1 MLAGFVPYPPDLIA
15 RYRAKGYWQDRPLI
29 DHFREAFARY
39 ADRVAIVSGG
49 ERVTYRQLGERVDL
63 LALHL
68 LELGLKPLDS
78 AVMHLPNIPEFVY
91 LYLAFQRIG
100 VIPLM
105 ALPPHRQH
113 EIGHFVD
120 FIDAEAYVIPDHW
133 GGFNFPE
140 MAMSIRD
147 KAKTLKHILVTGSEV
162 PDACASVS
170 RWLATEPSLP
180 SSRLDQLELDPL
192 EPCTFQLSGGTTGI
206 PKVIARTHNDYV
218 YNSKAS
224 GAVIDIHPDDA
235 LLVVLPIAHNFPL
248 ASAGI
253 QAFLLQ
259 GARIVLSTTT
269 RPADVMPL
277 IERERI
283 THLEI
288 VPALIIRW
296 LDDPDLGKHDLSSV
310 RVVNSGGQKYQPE
323 TKVRTEE
330 IFSKA
335 KVQEVFGM
343 AEGLLM
349 YSRLE
354 DSREARIE
362 TVGRP
367 VCPDDEVLLV
377 DDDGHEV
384 PVGELGELWVRGP
397 YTLRGYYRAPEHN
410 ARTFTPDGFYKS
422 GDVLRKRADG
432 NYIVEGRLKDVI
444 NRGGEKI
451 SAEEV
456 ENLLLMHPAIHNV
469 ACVPMPD
476 RVLGE
481 KMCAFAILRPGRS
494 ITLADMTAFLNEHG
508 LARYKHPERLEIIAE
523 LPISGFG
530 KVQKNVLTAQIT
542 EKLKAESST
551 AAGV

>member
-1 MLAGFVPYPPDLIA
+1 MLEGFVPYPPEFIQ
-15 RYRAKGYWQDRPLI
+15 RYRERGYWEDRPLI
-29 DHFREAFARY
+29 DHFRDAFASH
-39 ADRVAIVSGG
+39 ADRVAIVFGD
-49 ERVTYRQLGERVDL
+49 ERVTYRQLGDRVDW

-91 LYLAFQRIG
+91 LYLALQRIG
-100 VIPLM
+100 AIPLM

-120 FIDAEAYVIPDHW
+120 FIDAEAYVIPDNW
-133 GGFNFPE
+133 AGFNFPG
-140 MAMSIRD
+140 MALSIRD
-147 KAKTLKHILVTGSEV
+147 KAKTLKHILVTGSDV
-162 PDACASVS
+162 PDGCVSVS

-180 SSRLDQLELDPL
+180 ASRLDELQIDPL

-253 QAFLLQ
+253 QAFLLE
-259 GARIVLSTTT
+259 GARIVLSTST
-269 RPADVMPL
+269 RPSDVMPL

-296 LDDPDLGKHDLSSV
+296 LDDPELGKYDLSSV

-330 IFSKA
+330 VFDKA

-377 DDDGHEV
+377 DDDGREV
-384 PVGELGELWVRGP
+384 AVDELGELWVRGP

-410 ARTFTPDGFYKS
+410 ARTFTADGFYKS

-432 NYIVEGRLKDVI
+432 NYIVEGRKKDVI

-481 KMCAFAILRPGRS
+481 KMCAFAIVRAGQF
-494 ITLADMTAFLNEHG
+494 ITLAEMTAFLNEHG
-508 LARYKHPERLEIIAE
+508 LARYKHPERLEIIPE

-542 EKLKAESST
+542 EKLKAE
-551 AAGV
+551 GV

>member
-1 MLAGFVPYPPDLIA
+1 VLDGFAAYPPELVQ
-15 RYRAKGYWQDRPLI
+15 RYRQRGYWEDRPLI
-29 DHFREAFARY
+29 DHFRDAFARY
-39 ADRVAIVSGG
+39 ADRVAIVSGD
-49 ERVTYRQLGERVDL
+49 ERVTYGQLNERVDR

-78 AVMHLPNIPEFVY
+78 VVMHLPNIPEFVY
-91 LYLAFQRIG
+91 LYFAFQRIG
-100 VIPLM
+100 AIPLM

-120 FIDAEAYVIPDHW
+120 FIDAQAYVVPDRW
-133 GGFNFPE
+133 GGFDFPQ
-140 MAMSIRD
+140 MALSIRD
-147 KAKTLKHILVTGSEV
+147 KAKTLKHILATGPDV
-162 PDACASVS
+162 PDGCVSVS
-170 RWLATEPSLP
+170 QLLATEPRFAVSL
-180 SSRLDQLELDPL
+180 LDELTLDPL

-218 YNSKAS
+218 YNAKAS
-224 GAVIDIHPDDA
+224 GAVIDIHEDDA

-248 ASAGI
+248 ASAGVL
-253 QAFLLQ
+253 AFLLQ
-259 GARIVLSTTT
+259 GARIVLSTST
-269 RPADVMPL
+269 RPSDVMPL
-277 IERERI
+277 IARERI
-283 THLEI
+283 SHLEI

-296 LDDPDLGKHDLSSV
+296 LDDPDLGKYDLTSV

-330 IFSKA
+330 VFSRA

-349 YSRLE
+349 YSRLD

-377 DDDGHEV
+377 DEQGQEV

-410 ARTFTPDGFYKS
+410 ARTFTPQGFYKS

-481 KMCAFAILRPGRS
+481 KMCAFAILRAGQS

-508 LARYKHPERLEIIAE
+508 LARYKHPERLEIIPE

-530 KVQKNVLTAQIT
+530 KVQKNILTAQVAAKIA
-542 EKLKAESST
+542 AET
-551 AAGV
+551 AG

>member
-1 MLAGFVPYPPDLIA
+1 MPMLDGFVPWPTELA
-15 RYRAKGYWQDRPLI
+15 QRYRERRYWEDRPLI
-29 DHFREAFARY
+29 DHFRDAFARF
-39 ADRVAIVSGG
+39 APRTAIVSGA
-49 ERVTYRQLGERVDL
+49 ERLTYGQLGERVDRLARHL
-63 LALHL
+63 LALG
-68 LELGLKPLDS
+68 LGPLDS

-91 LYLAFQRIG
+91 LYFAFQRIG
-100 VIPLM
+100 AIPLM

-120 FIDAEAYVIPDHW
+120 FIDARAYVVPDSW

-140 MAMSIRD
+140 MALAIRD
-147 KAKTLKHILVTGSEV
+147 KASTLEHILVTGSDV
-162 PDACASVS
+162 PQGCVSVS
-170 RWLATEPSLP
+170 KWLDAEPSAP
-180 SSRLDQLELDPL
+180 VKGLDELRLDPL
-192 EPCTFQLSGGTTGI
+192 EPCCFQLSGGTTGI
-206 PKVIARTHNDYV
+206 PKVIPRTHNDYV

-224 GAVIDIHPDDA
+224 GEIIAIRPDDA

-253 QAFLLQ
+253 QAFLLE
-259 GARIVLSTTT
+259 GARIVLSTST
-269 RPADVMPL
+269 RVADVMPL

-296 LDDPDLGKHDLSSV
+296 LDDPQLTKYDLSSV

-323 TKVRTEE
+323 TKLRTEE
-330 IFSKA
+330 VFSKA

-349 YSRLE
+349 YSRL
-354 DSREARIE
+354 DDPPEARIE

-367 VCPDDEVLLV
+367 VCPDDEVKLA
-377 DDDGHEV
+377 DDNGNEV
-384 PVGELGELWVRGP
+384 PVGEIGELWTRGP

-410 ARTFTPDGFYKS
+410 ARAFTPDGFYKS
-422 GDVLRKRADG
+422 GDLLRKRPDG
-432 NYIVEGRLKDVI
+432 NYVVEGRKKDVI

-481 KMCAFAILRPGRS
+481 KMCAFAVLREGHNVELPE
-494 ITLADMTAFLNEHG
+494 LTAFLTEHG

-523 LPISGFG
+523 LPQSGFG
-530 KVQKNVLTAQIT
+530 KIRKDILSAKIA
-542 EKLKAESST
+542 EKLQAET
-551 AAGV
+551 

>member
-1 MLAGFVPYPPDLIA
+1 MLEGFVPYPEELAA
-15 RYRAKGYWQDRPLI
+15 RYRQRGYWEDRPLI
-29 DHFREAFARY
+29 DHFRESFARN
-39 ADRVAIVSGG
+39 ADRVAIMSGD
-49 ERVTYRQLGERVDL
+49 ERVSYRQLGERVER

-68 LELGLKPLDS
+68 LELGLGPLDR
-78 AVMHLPNIPEFVY
+78 AVLHLPNIPEFVY
-91 LYLAFQRIG
+91 LYFAFQRIG
-100 VIPLM
+100 AIPLM

-120 FIDAEAYVIPDHW
+120 FIDALAYVVPDNW

-140 MAMSIRD
+140 LALSIRQ
-147 KAKTLKHILVTGSEV
+147 KAKTLEHILVTGPDV
-162 PDACASVS
+162 PQGCISVS
-170 RWLATEPSLP
+170 KWLAAEPSLP
-180 SSRLDQLELDPL
+180 ASRLAELKLDPL
-192 EPCTFQLSGGTTGI
+192 EPCCFQLSGGTTGI
-206 PKVIARTHNDYV
+206 PKVIPRTHNDYV

-224 GAVIDIHPDDA
+224 GAVIDIRPDDV

-253 QAFLLQ
+253 QAFLLE
-259 GARIVLSTTT
+259 GARIVLSTST
-269 RPADVMPL
+269 RVADVMPL

-296 LDDPDLGKHDLSSV
+296 LDDPDLGKYDISSV

-323 TKVRTEE
+323 TKLRTEE
-330 IFSKA
+330 AFSKA

-367 VCPDDEVLLV
+367 VCPDDEVKLV
-377 DDDGHEV
+377 DAGGNEV

-397 YTLRGYYRAPEHN
+397 YTLRGYYRASEHN

-422 GDVLRKRADG
+422 GDVLRKRPDG

-456 ENLLLMHPAIHNV
+456 ENLLLMHLAIHNV

-481 KMCAFAILRPGRS
+481 KMCAFAVLRPGQVV
-494 ITLADMTAFLNEHG
+494 TLQELTAFLTEHG
-508 LARYKHPERLEIIAE
+508 LARYKHPERLEIVPE
-523 LPISGFG
+523 LPQSGFG
-530 KVQKNVLTAQIT
+530 KIQKNVLTAQIT
-542 EKLKAESST
+542 DKLKEMSS
-551 AAGV
+551 

>member
-1 MLAGFVPYPPDLIA
+1 VLEGFVPYPEELAA
-15 RYRAKGYWQDRPLI
+15 RYRQRGYWEDRPLI
-29 DHFREAFARY
+29 DHFRESFARN
-39 ADRVAIVSGG
+39 ADRVAIMSGD
-49 ERVTYRQLGERVDL
+49 ERVSYRQLGERVER

-68 LELGLKPLDS
+68 LELGLGPLDR
-78 AVMHLPNIPEFVY
+78 AVLHLPNIPEFVY
-91 LYLAFQRIG
+91 LYFAFQRIG
-100 VIPLM
+100 AIPLM

-120 FIDAEAYVIPDHW
+120 FIDALAYVIPDNW

-140 MAMSIRD
+140 LALSIRQ
-147 KAKTLKHILVTGSEV
+147 KAKTLEHILVTGPDV
-162 PDACASVS
+162 PQGCISVS
-170 RWLATEPSLP
+170 KWLAAEPSLP
-180 SSRLDQLELDPL
+180 ASRLAELKLDPL
-192 EPCTFQLSGGTTGI
+192 EPCCFQLSGGTTGV
-206 PKVIARTHNDYV
+206 PKVIPRTHNDYV

-224 GAVIDIHPDDA
+224 GAVIDIRPDDV

-253 QAFLLQ
+253 QAFLLE
-259 GARIVLSTTT
+259 GARIVLSTST
-269 RPADVMPL
+269 RVADVMPL

-296 LDDPDLGKHDLSSV
+296 LDDPDLGKYDISSV

-323 TKVRTEE
+323 TKLRTEE
-330 IFSKA
+330 AFSKA

-367 VCPDDEVLLV
+367 VCPDDEVKLV
-377 DDDGHEV
+377 DAGGNEV

-397 YTLRGYYRAPEHN
+397 YTLRGYYRASEHN

-422 GDVLRKRADG
+422 GDVLRKRPDG

-456 ENLLLMHPAIHNV
+456 ENLLLMHLAIHNV

-481 KMCAFAILRPGRS
+481 KMCAFAVLRPGQVV
-494 ITLADMTAFLNEHG
+494 TLQELTAFLTEHG
-508 LARYKHPERLEIIAE
+508 LARYKHPERLEIVPE
-523 LPISGFG
+523 LPQSGFG
-530 KVQKNVLTAQIT
+530 KIQKNVLTARIT
-542 EKLKAESST
+542 EQLKSEAS
-551 AAGV
+551 A

>member
-1 MLAGFVPYPPDLIA
+1 MLEGFVPYPPDLIQ
-15 RYRAKGYWQDRPLI
+15 RYRERGYWEDRPLI
-29 DHFREAFARY
+29 DHFRDAFARHP
-39 ADRVAIVSGG
+39 DRTAIVFGD
-49 ERVTYRQLGERVDL
+49 ERVTYRQLGDRIDR

-91 LYLAFQRIG
+91 LYFAFQRIG
-100 VIPLM
+100 AIPLM

-120 FIDAEAYVIPDHW
+120 FIDAQMYVIPDSW

-140 MAMSIRD
+140 MALSIRS
-147 KAKTLKHILVTGSEV
+147 KAKTLKHVLVTGSNV
-162 PDACASVS
+162 PDGCVSVS
-170 RWLATEPSLP
+170 KWLTTEPSLP
-180 SSRLDQLELDPL
+180 SSRLNELRIDAL

-253 QAFLLQ
+253 QAFLLE
-259 GARIVLSTTT
+259 GARIVLSTST
-269 RPADVMPL
+269 RPSDVMPL

-283 THLEI
+283 SHLEI

-296 LDDPDLGKHDLSSV
+296 LDDPDLAKHDLSSV

-323 TKVRTEE
+323 TKLRTEE
-330 IFSKA
+330 VFPKA
-335 KVQEVFGM
+335 RVQEVFGM

-349 YSRLE
+349 YSRL
-354 DSREARIE
+354 DDPREARIE

-367 VCPDDEVLLV
+367 VCADDEVRLV
-377 DDDGHEV
+377 DDAGREV
-384 PVGELGELWVRGP
+384 PVGELGELHVRGP

-410 ARTFTPDGFYKS
+410 ARTFTSDGFYKS

-481 KMCAFAILRPGRS
+481 KMCAFVVLRAGQS
-494 ITLADMTAFLNEHG
+494 ITLPEMTALLSEHG
-508 LARYKHPERLEIIAE
+508 LARYKHPERLEIIPE
-523 LPISGFG
+523 LPTSGFG
-530 KVQKNVLTAQIT
+530 KVQKNVLTARIT
-542 EKLKAESST
+542 EKLKA
-551 AAGV
+551 AG

>member
-1 MLAGFVPYPPDLIA
+1 MLEGFVPYPEELAA
-15 RYRAKGYWQDRPLI
+15 RYRQRGYWEDRPLI
-29 DHFREAFARY
+29 DHFRESFARN
-39 ADRVAIVSGG
+39 ADRVAIMSGD
-49 ERVTYRQLGERVDL
+49 ERVSYRQLGERVER

-68 LELGLKPLDS
+68 LELGLGPLDR
-78 AVMHLPNIPEFVY
+78 AVLHLPNIPEFVY
-91 LYLAFQRIG
+91 LYFAFQRIG
-100 VIPLM
+100 AIPLM

-120 FIDAEAYVIPDHW
+120 FIDALAYVVPDNW

-140 MAMSIRD
+140 LALSIRQ
-147 KAKTLKHILVTGSEV
+147 KAKTLEHILVTGPDV
-162 PDACASVS
+162 PQGCISVS
-170 RWLATEPSLP
+170 KWLAAEPSLP
-180 SSRLDQLELDPL
+180 ASRLAELKLDPL
-192 EPCTFQLSGGTTGI
+192 EPCCFQLSGGTTGV
-206 PKVIARTHNDYV
+206 PKVIPRTHNDYV

-224 GAVIDIHPDDA
+224 GAVIDIRPDDV

-253 QAFLLQ
+253 QAFLLE
-259 GARIVLSTTT
+259 GARIVLSTST
-269 RPADVMPL
+269 RVADVMPL

-296 LDDPDLGKHDLSSV
+296 LDDPDLGKYDISSV

-323 TKVRTEE
+323 TKLRTEE
-330 IFSKA
+330 AFSKA

-367 VCPDDEVLLV
+367 VCPDDEVKLV
-377 DDDGHEV
+377 DAGGNEV

-397 YTLRGYYRAPEHN
+397 YTLRGYYRASEHN

-422 GDVLRKRADG
+422 GDVLRKRPDG

-456 ENLLLMHPAIHNV
+456 ENLLLMHLAIHNV

-481 KMCAFAILRPGRS
+481 KMCAFAVLRPGQVV
-494 ITLADMTAFLNEHG
+494 TLQELTAFLTEHG
-508 LARYKHPERLEIIAE
+508 LARYKHPERLEIVPE
-523 LPISGFG
+523 LPQSGFG
-530 KVQKNVLTAQIT
+530 KIQKNVLTARIT
-542 EKLKAESST
+542 EQLKSEAS
-551 AAGV
+551 A

>member
-1 MLAGFVPYPPDLIA
+1 MLDGFVPWPPELVE
-15 RYRAKGYWQDRPLI
+15 RFRAKGYWEDRPLI
-29 DHFREAFARY
+29 DHFRDAFERY
-39 ADRVAIVSGG
+39 ADRVAIVSGD
-49 ERVTYRQLGERVDL
+49 EQVTYRQLSERVDR

-68 LELGLKPLDS
+68 LELGLKPLDA

-91 LYLAFQRIG
+91 LYFAFQRIG
-100 VIPLM
+100 AIPLM

-120 FIDAEAYVIPDHW
+120 FIDAQAYVIPDTW
-133 GGFNFPE
+133 GGFDFPA
-140 MAMSIRD
+140 MALDIKA
-147 KAKTLKHILVTGSEV
+147 KAKTLKHVLVTGPNAPEGCV
-162 PDACASVS
+162 SVAK
-170 RWLATEPSLP
+170 WLAAEPSLP
-180 SSRLDQLELDPL
+180 ASTLDKLELDPL
-192 EPCTFQLSGGTTGI
+192 EPCCFQLSGGTTGI

-218 YNSKAS
+218 YNSKSS
-224 GAVIDIHPDDA
+224 GAVIDIRPDDS

-253 QAFLLQ
+253 QAFLLE
-259 GARIVLSTTT
+259 GARIVLSTSA
-269 RPADVMPL
+269 RPADVLPL
-277 IERERI
+277 IERQRI

-288 VPALIIRW
+288 VPAVIIRW
-296 LDDPDLGKHDLSSV
+296 LDEPDLNKYDFSSV

-330 IFSKA
+330 VFSKA

-354 DSREARIE
+354 DPLEARIE

-367 VCPDDEVLLV
+367 VCDDDEVLLA
-377 DDDGHEV
+377 DDDGKEV
-384 PVGELGELWVRGP
+384 PLGEIGELWTRGP

-422 GDVLRKRADG
+422 GDLLRKRSDG
-432 NYIVEGRLKDVI
+432 NYVVEGRKKDVI

-456 ENLLLMHPAIHNV
+456 ENLLLMHPAVHNV

-476 RVLGE
+476 RILGE
-481 KMCAFAILRPGRS
+481 KMCAFAVLRAGQS
-494 ITLADMTAFLNEHG
+494 LSLQEATAFLTEHG
-508 LARYKHPERLEIIAE
+508 LARYKHPERLEVISE

-530 KVQKNVLTAQIT
+530 KVQKNVLSARIT
-542 EKLKAESST
+542 EKIKAES
-551 AAGV
+551 

>member
-1 MLAGFVPYPPDLIA
+1 MLEGFVPYPEELAA
-15 RYRAKGYWQDRPLI
+15 RYRQRGYWEDRPLI
-29 DHFREAFARY
+29 DHFRESFARN
-39 ADRVAIVSGG
+39 ADRVAIMSGD
-49 ERVTYRQLGERVDL
+49 ERVSYRQLGERVER

-68 LELGLKPLDS
+68 LELGLGPLDR
-78 AVMHLPNIPEFVY
+78 AVLHLPNIPEFVY
-91 LYLAFQRIG
+91 LYFAFQRIG
-100 VIPLM
+100 AIPLM

-120 FIDAEAYVIPDHW
+120 FIDALAYVVPDNW

-140 MAMSIRD
+140 LALSIRQ
-147 KAKTLKHILVTGSEV
+147 KAKTLEHILVTGPDV
-162 PDACASVS
+162 PQGCISVS
-170 RWLATEPSLP
+170 KWLAAEPSLP
-180 SSRLDQLELDPL
+180 ASRLAELKLDPL
-192 EPCTFQLSGGTTGI
+192 EPCCFQLSGGTTGV
-206 PKVIARTHNDYV
+206 PKVIPRTHNDYV

-224 GAVIDIHPDDA
+224 GAVIDIRPDDV

-253 QAFLLQ
+253 QAFLLE
-259 GARIVLSTTT
+259 GARIVLSTST
-269 RPADVMPL
+269 RVADVMPL

-296 LDDPDLGKHDLSSV
+296 LDDPDLGKYDISSV

-323 TKVRTEE
+323 TKLRTEE
-330 IFSKA
+330 AFSKA

-367 VCPDDEVLLV
+367 VCPDDEVKLV
-377 DDDGHEV
+377 DAGGNEV

-397 YTLRGYYRAPEHN
+397 YTLRGYYRASEHN

-422 GDVLRKRADG
+422 GDVLRKRPDG

-456 ENLLLMHPAIHNV
+456 ENLLLMHLAIHNV

-481 KMCAFAILRPGRS
+481 KMCAFAVLRPGQVV
-494 ITLADMTAFLNEHG
+494 TLQELTAFLTEHG
-508 LARYKHPERLEIIAE
+508 LARYKHPERLEIVPE
-523 LPISGFG
+523 LPQSGFG
-530 KVQKNVLTAQIT
+530 KIQKNVLTAQIT
-542 EKLKAESST
+542 DKLKEMSS
-551 AAGV
+551 

>member
-1 MLAGFVPYPPDLIA
+1 MLEGFVPYPEELAA
-15 RYRAKGYWQDRPLI
+15 RYRQRGYWEDRPLI
-29 DHFREAFARY
+29 DHFRESFARN
-39 ADRVAIVSGG
+39 ADRVAIMSGD
-49 ERVTYRQLGERVDL
+49 ERVSYRQLGERVER

-68 LELGLKPLDS
+68 LELGLGPLDR
-78 AVMHLPNIPEFVY
+78 AVLHLPNIPEFVY
-91 LYLAFQRIG
+91 LYFAFQRIG
-100 VIPLM
+100 AIPLM

-120 FIDAEAYVIPDHW
+120 FIDALAYVVPDNW

-140 MAMSIRD
+140 LALSIRQ
-147 KAKTLKHILVTGSEV
+147 KAKTLEHILVTGPDV
-162 PDACASVS
+162 PQGCISVS
-170 RWLATEPSLP
+170 KWLAAEPSLP
-180 SSRLDQLELDPL
+180 ASRLAELKLDPL
-192 EPCTFQLSGGTTGI
+192 EPCCFQLSGGTTGI
-206 PKVIARTHNDYV
+206 PKVIPRTHNDYV

-224 GAVIDIHPDDA
+224 GAVIDIRPDDV

-253 QAFLLQ
+253 QAFLLE
-259 GARIVLSTTT
+259 GARIVLSTSI
-269 RPADVMPL
+269 RVADVMPL

-296 LDDPDLGKHDLSSV
+296 LDDPDLGKYDISSV

-330 IFSKA
+330 AFSKA

-367 VCPDDEVLLV
+367 VCPDDEVKLV
-377 DDDGHEV
+377 DAGGNEV
-384 PVGELGELWVRGP
+384 PVGELGELWARGP
-397 YTLRGYYRAPEHN
+397 YTLRGYYRASEHN

-422 GDVLRKRADG
+422 GDVLRKRPDG

-456 ENLLLMHPAIHNV
+456 ENLLLMHLAIHNV

-481 KMCAFAILRPGRS
+481 KMCAFAVLRPGRVV
-494 ITLADMTAFLNEHG
+494 TLPELTAFLTEHG
-508 LARYKHPERLEIIAE
+508 LARYKHPERLEIVPE
-523 LPISGFG
+523 LPQSGFG
-530 KVQKNVLTAQIT
+530 KIQKNVLTARIT
-542 EKLKAESST
+542 EQLKSEAS
-551 AAGV
+551 A

>member
-1 MLAGFVPYPPDLIA
+1 MLEGFVPYPEELAA
-15 RYRAKGYWQDRPLI
+15 RYRQRGYWEDRPLI
-29 DHFREAFARY
+29 DHFRESFARN
-39 ADRVAIVSGG
+39 ADRVAIMSGD
-49 ERVTYRQLGERVDL
+49 ERVSYRQLGERVER

-68 LELGLKPLDS
+68 LELGLGPLDR
-78 AVMHLPNIPEFVY
+78 AVLHLPNIPEFVY
-91 LYLAFQRIG
+91 LYFAFQRIG
-100 VIPLM
+100 AIPLM

-120 FIDAEAYVIPDHW
+120 FIDALAYVIPDNW

-140 MAMSIRD
+140 LALSIRQ
-147 KAKTLKHILVTGSEV
+147 KAKTLEHILVTGPDV
-162 PDACASVS
+162 PQGCISVS
-170 RWLATEPSLP
+170 KWLAAEPSLP
-180 SSRLDQLELDPL
+180 ASRLAELKLDPL
-192 EPCTFQLSGGTTGI
+192 EPCCFQLSGGTTGV
-206 PKVIARTHNDYV
+206 PKVIPRTHNDYV

-224 GAVIDIHPDDA
+224 GAVIDIRPDDV

-253 QAFLLQ
+253 QAFLLE
-259 GARIVLSTTT
+259 GARIVLSTST
-269 RPADVMPL
+269 RVADVMPL

-296 LDDPDLGKHDLSSV
+296 LDDPDLGKYDISSV

-323 TKVRTEE
+323 TKLRTEE
-330 IFSKA
+330 AFSKA

-367 VCPDDEVLLV
+367 VCPDDEVKLV
-377 DDDGHEV
+377 DAGGNEV

-397 YTLRGYYRAPEHN
+397 YTLRGYYRASEHN

-422 GDVLRKRADG
+422 GDVLRKRPDG

-456 ENLLLMHPAIHNV
+456 ENLLLMHLAIHNV

-481 KMCAFAILRPGRS
+481 KMCAFAVLRPGQVV
-494 ITLADMTAFLNEHG
+494 TLQELTAFLTEHG
-508 LARYKHPERLEIIAE
+508 LARYKHPERLEIVPE
-523 LPISGFG
+523 LPQSGFG
-530 KVQKNVLTAQIT
+530 KIQKNVLTARIT
-542 EKLKAESST
+542 EQLKSEAS
-551 AAGV
+551 A

>member
-1 MLAGFVPYPPDLIA
+1 MLEGFVPWPNELVQ
-15 RYRAKGYWQDRPLI
+15 RYRERGYWEDRPLI
-29 DHFREAFARY
+29 DHFRDAFEKY
-39 ADRVAIVSGG
+39 ADRVAIVAGD
-49 ERVTYRQLGERVDL
+49 ERVTYRQLGERVDR

-68 LELGLKPLDS
+68 LELGLKPLDA
-78 AVMHLPNIPEFVY
+78 AVLHLPNIPEFVY
-91 LYLAFQRIG
+91 LYFAFQRLG
-100 VIPLM
+100 AIPLM

-120 FIDAEAYVIPDHW
+120 FIDALAYAIPDTW
-133 GGFNFPE
+133 GGFDFPG
-140 MAMSIRD
+140 MALDIRS
-147 KAKTLKHILVTGSEV
+147 KAKTLKHILVTGESV
-162 PDACASVS
+162 PDGCVSVS
-170 RWLATEPSLP
+170 KLLATEPSLRA
-180 SSRLDQLELDPL
+180 SRLDELKLDPL
-192 EPCTFQLSGGTTGI
+192 EPCCFQLSGGTTGI

-224 GAVIDIHPDDA
+224 GAVIDIRPDDS

-253 QAFLLQ
+253 QAFLLA
-259 GARIVLSTTT
+259 GARIVLSIST
-269 RPADVMPL
+269 RPSDVLPL

-288 VPALIIRW
+288 VPAVIIRW
-296 LDDPDLGKHDLSSV
+296 LDEPDLGKYDFSSV

-323 TKVRTEE
+323 TKIRTEE
-330 IFSKA
+330 VFSKA

-349 YSRLE
+349 YSRLD

-367 VCPDDEVLLV
+367 VCPDDEVRLT
-377 DDDGHEV
+377 DDDGNEV
-384 PVGELGELWVRGP
+384 PVGEIGELWTRGP

-422 GDVLRKRADG
+422 GDLLRKREDG
-432 NYIVEGRLKDVI
+432 NYVVEGRKKDVI

-456 ENLLLMHPAIHNV
+456 ENLLLMHPAIFNV

-481 KMCAFAILRPGRS
+481 KMCAFAVLRPGQS
-494 ITLADMTAFLNEHG
+494 VELPELTTFLTEHG
-508 LARYKHPERLEIIAE
+508 LARYKHPERLEIIPE

-530 KVQKNVLTAQIT
+530 KVQKNVLSARIA
-542 EKLKAESST
+542 EKLKAGS
-551 AAGV
+551 

>member
-1 MLAGFVPYPPDLIA
+1 MLDGFVPYPPELVE
-15 RYRAKGYWQDRPLI
+15 RYRAKGYWEDRPLI
-29 DHFREAFARY
+29 DHFRDAFASH
-39 ADRVAIVSGG
+39 ADRVAIVFGD
-49 ERVTYRQLGERVDL
+49 ERVTYSQLGERVDR

-91 LYLAFQRIG
+91 LYLALQRIG
-100 VIPLM
+100 AIPLM

-120 FIDAEAYVIPDHW
+120 FIDAEAYVIPDNW
-133 GGFNFPE
+133 AGFNFPG
-140 MAMSIRD
+140 MALSIRD
-147 KAKTLKHILVTGSEV
+147 KAKTLKHILVTGSDV
-162 PDACASVS
+162 PDGCVSVS

-180 SSRLDQLELDPL
+180 ASRLDELQIDPL

-253 QAFLLQ
+253 QAFLLE
-259 GARIVLSTTT
+259 GARIVLSTST
-269 RPADVMPL
+269 RPSDVMPL

-296 LDDPDLGKHDLSSV
+296 LDDPELGKYDVSSV

-330 IFSKA
+330 VFDKA

-384 PVGELGELWVRGP
+384 AVDELGELWVRGP

-410 ARTFTPDGFYKS
+410 ARTFTADGFYKS

-432 NYIVEGRLKDVI
+432 NYIVEGRKKDLI

-481 KMCAFAILRPGRS
+481 KMCAFAILRAGQS
-494 ITLADMTAFLNEHG
+494 ITLAEMTAFLNEHG
-508 LARYKHPERLEIIAE
+508 LARYKHPERLEIIPE

-542 EKLKAESST
+542 EKLRAQDSPS
-551 AAGV
+551 A

>member
-1 MLAGFVPYPPDLIA
+1 VLEGFVPYPPEFIQ
-15 RYRAKGYWQDRPLI
+15 RYRERGYWEDRPLI
-29 DHFREAFARY
+29 DHFRDAFASH
-39 ADRVAIVSGG
+39 ADRVAIVFGD
-49 ERVTYRQLGERVDL
+49 ERVTYRQLGDRVDW

-91 LYLAFQRIG
+91 LYLALQRIG
-100 VIPLM
+100 AIPLM

-120 FIDAEAYVIPDHW
+120 FIDAEAYVIPDNW
-133 GGFNFPE
+133 AGFNFPG
-140 MAMSIRD
+140 MALSIRD
-147 KAKTLKHILVTGSEV
+147 KAKTLKHILVTGSDV
-162 PDACASVS
+162 PDGCVSVS

-180 SSRLDQLELDPL
+180 ASRLDELQIDPL

-253 QAFLLQ
+253 QAFLLE
-259 GARIVLSTTT
+259 GARIVLSTST
-269 RPADVMPL
+269 RPSDVMPL

-296 LDDPDLGKHDLSSV
+296 LDDPELGKYDLSSV

-330 IFSKA
+330 VFDKA

-377 DDDGHEV
+377 DDDGREV
-384 PVGELGELWVRGP
+384 AVDELGELWVRGP

-410 ARTFTPDGFYKS
+410 ARTFTADGFYKS

-432 NYIVEGRLKDVI
+432 NYIVEGRKKDVV

-481 KMCAFAILRPGRS
+481 KMCAFAILRAGQS
-494 ITLADMTAFLNEHG
+494 ITLAEMTAFLNEHG
-508 LARYKHPERLEIIAE
+508 LARYKHPERLEIIPE

-542 EKLKAESST
+542 EKLRAQDSPS
-551 AAGV
+551 A

>member
-1 MLAGFVPYPPDLIA
+1 VLEGFVPYPEELAA
-15 RYRAKGYWQDRPLI
+15 RYRQRGYWEDRPLI
-29 DHFREAFARY
+29 DHFRESFARN
-39 ADRVAIVSGG
+39 ADRVAIMSGD
-49 ERVTYRQLGERVDL
+49 ERVSYRQLGERVER

-68 LELGLKPLDS
+68 LELGLGPLDR
-78 AVMHLPNIPEFVY
+78 AVLHLPNIPEFVY
-91 LYLAFQRIG
+91 LYFAFQRIG
-100 VIPLM
+100 AIPLM

-120 FIDAEAYVIPDHW
+120 FIDALAYVIPDNW

-140 MAMSIRD
+140 LALSIRQ
-147 KAKTLKHILVTGSEV
+147 KAKTLEHILVTGPDV
-162 PDACASVS
+162 PQGCISVS
-170 RWLATEPSLP
+170 KWLAAEPSLP
-180 SSRLDQLELDPL
+180 ASRLAELKLDPL
-192 EPCTFQLSGGTTGI
+192 EPCCFQLSGGTTGV
-206 PKVIARTHNDYV
+206 PKVIPRTHNDYV

-224 GAVIDIHPDDA
+224 GAVIDIRPDDV

-253 QAFLLQ
+253 QAFLLE
-259 GARIVLSTTT
+259 GARIVLSTST
-269 RPADVMPL
+269 RVADVMPL

-296 LDDPDLGKHDLSSV
+296 LDDPDLGKGDISSV

-323 TKVRTEE
+323 TKLRTEE
-330 IFSKA
+330 AFSKA

-367 VCPDDEVLLV
+367 VCPDDEVKLV
-377 DDDGHEV
+377 DAGGNEV

-397 YTLRGYYRAPEHN
+397 YTLRGYYRASEHN

-422 GDVLRKRADG
+422 GDVLRKRPDG

-456 ENLLLMHPAIHNV
+456 ENLLLMHLAIHNV

-481 KMCAFAILRPGRS
+481 KMCAFAVLRPGQVV
-494 ITLADMTAFLNEHG
+494 TLQELTAFLTEHG
-508 LARYKHPERLEIIAE
+508 LARYKHPERLEIVPE
-523 LPISGFG
+523 LPQSGFG
-530 KVQKNVLTAQIT
+530 KIQKNVLTARIT
-542 EKLKAESST
+542 EQLKSEAS
-551 AAGV
+551 A

>member
-1 MLAGFVPYPPDLIA
+1 MLDGFVPYPPEFAA
-15 RYRAKGYWQDRPLI
+15 RYRAKGYWEDRPLI
-29 DHFREAFARY
+29 DHFRDSFARN
-39 ADRVAIVSGG
+39 ADRLAVVAGDQRI
-49 ERVTYRQLGERVDL
+49 TYRELGQRVDR

-68 LELGLKPLDS
+68 LELGLKPLDRV
-78 AVMHLPNIPEFVY
+78 VMHLPNIPEFID
-91 LYLAFQRIG
+91 LYFAFQRIG
-100 VIPLM
+100 VVPLM
-105 ALPPHRQH
+105 ALPPHREH

-120 FIDAEAYVIPDHW
+120 FVDAVGYAIPDGW
-133 GGFNFPE
+133 AGFDFP
-140 MAMSIRD
+140 AFALDIKHKARTLQHIFVTGANVPAGCISIR
-147 KAKTLKHILVTGSEV
+147 
-162 PDACASVS
+162 
-170 RWLATEPSLP
+170 RWLETEPALP
-180 SSRLDQLELDPL
+180 PSRLDELKLDPL

-224 GAVIDIHPDDA
+224 GAVIDIRPDDA

-253 QAFLLQ
+253 QAFLLE
-259 GARIVLSTTT
+259 GARVVLSTST
-269 RPADVMPL
+269 RVADVMPL

-296 LDDPDLGKHDLSSV
+296 LDDPELSRYDLRSV

-323 TKVRTEE
+323 TKLRTEE
-330 IFSKA
+330 TFTNA

-354 DSREARIE
+354 DSREARVE

-367 VCPDDEVLLV
+367 VCPDDEVKLV
-377 DDDGHEV
+377 DDEGRTV
-384 PVGELGELWVRGP
+384 PEGEIGELWVRGP
-397 YTLRGYYRAPEHN
+397 YTLRGYFRAPEHN
-410 ARTFTPDGFYKS
+410 ARAFSPDGFYHS
-422 GDVLRKRADG
+422 GDLLRRRPDG
-432 NYIVEGRLKDVI
+432 NYVVEGRKKDVI

-456 ENLLLMHPAIHNV
+456 ENLLLTHPAVHNV

-481 KMCAFAILRPGRS
+481 KMCAYVVFRQGQCA
-494 ITLADMTAFLNEHG
+494 TLAELTAFLTAQG
-508 LARYKHPERLEIIAE
+508 LARYKHPERLEVLPE
-523 LPISGFG
+523 LPMSAFG
-530 KVQKNVLTAQIT
+530 KIAKNVLAAQAA
-542 EKLKAESST
+542 EKVKEG
-551 AAGV
+551 AG